1 MEEEFNLKEQNVF
14 DKIKLIGQWPLGVGV
29 LSLKLFLISILLS
42 CNRLTR
48 DYLG

>member
-29 LSLKLFLISILLS
+29 LSLKS
-42 CNRLTR
+42 CNMLTR
-48 DYLG
+48 DYLA